1 MRAGIMCSVVFF
13 VVTAAAATAGAQQAG
28 KEACSTPQK
37 AVESLLYWQQPEHKN
52 LDKASRCL
60 DRSRMTDPSR
70 QAPDLANKLKKVL
83 DGRGLYVEVND
94 IPDEADHK
102 DPADNSEYELFPNA
116 LGGIKVVKQGDAWVF
131 SASALER
138 VPELY
143 SDTFQLGIEDLGA
156 RMPDWLRGEVLGAE
170 LWQFAGVLLLVFLA
184 LVLQKLVV
192 ITVGTYIT
200 RLAGKLNIAWIEQ
213 VVQKADKPIG
223 GLAMAAVF
231 FVGFPI
237 LGFPVRV
244 SQIALFATR
253 VLAAFSLV
261 WMGYRLVDVL
271 ADILAAK
278 ASKTDTKLDDQ
289 LVPMVRKSLKVLLVV
304 IGGLFIL
311 QNLNVDI
318 GSLLAGLG
326 IGGLAFALAAKDTV
340 ANLFGSMMI
349 FLDKPFQIGDWV
361 IIGSDAE
368 GTVEEVGFR
377 STRIRTFYN
386 SIITVPN
393 ARLVDTAVD
402 NMGLR
407 RYRRY
412 STTLGLTY
420 DTPPEKVQAFCE
432 GVRAIIQA
440 LPGMRKDFYL
450 VEFKE
455 YGDSALAIMLYCF
468 MDTPDWA
475 AEVRVRTNLNLE
487 IMRLARELGVEFA
500 FPTQTVHVD
509 SMPAARAA
517 TADVVKAP
525 QDTKQLSEMVRSF
538 GPGGSRARADG
549 FDIAGGF
556 DPGNTAATKGNAEN
570 EN

>member
-1 MRAGIMCSVVFF
+1 MRSGIICSVVLL
-13 VVTAAAATAGAQQAG
+13 VVTFAAVSAGAQEKGTA
-28 KEACSTPQK
+28 ACSTPRK
-37 AVESLLYWQQPEHKN
+37 AVESLLYWQQPEHRN

-60 DRSRMTDPSR
+60 DRSRMTDPDN
-70 QAPDLANKLKKVL
+70 QAPDLAIKLKKTL
-83 DGRGLYVEVND
+83 DGRGLYVEMND

-102 DPADNSEYELFPNA
+102 NPADKPEYELFPNA
-116 LGGIKVVKQGDAWVF
+116 LGGIKVVRQGDRWVF
-131 SASALER
+131 PASALER

-143 SDTFQLGIEDLGA
+143 SDTYQLGIEDLGEW
-156 RMPDWLRGEVLGAE
+156 MPEWLRGEVLGVQV
-170 LWQFAGVLLLVFLA
+170 WQFAGVLVLVFLA
-184 LVLQKLVV
+184 LILQKLVV
-192 ITVGTYIT
+192 FTVGTYLT

-213 VVQKADKPIG
+213 VVRKADKPIG
-223 GLAMAAVF
+223 GMAMAAVF

-237 LGFPVRV
+237 LDFPVRV

-261 WMGYRLVDVL
+261 WLGYRLVDVL

-289 LVPMVRKSLKVLLVV
+289 LVPMVRKSLKVILVV

-402 NMGLR
+402 NMGMR

-412 STTLGLTY
+412 STTLGLNY

-509 SMPAARAA
+509 SMPAPRTEQPA
-517 TADVVKAP
+517 TPDAP
-525 QDTKQLSEMVRSF
+525 PDTRQLSELVRSF
-538 GPGGSRARADG
+538 GPGGTRARADG
-549 FDIAGGF
+549 FEIAGGY
-556 DPGNTAATKGNAEN
+556 DPGKPIGARGNEEDEN
-570 EN
+570 

>member
-1 MRAGIMCSVVFF
+1 MRWDSLIPVFLVGTFAGSALAQ
-13 VVTAAAATAGAQQAG
+13 TGAGPG
-28 KEACSTPQK
+28 PCETPRK
-37 AVESLLYWQQPEHKN
+37 AIESLLYWQQPEHAN
-52 LDKASRCL
+52 LEKASRCL
-60 DRSRMTDPSR
+60 DRSRMTDPAQ
-70 QAPDLANKLKKVL
+70 QAPDLASKLKKTL
-83 DGRGLYVEVND
+83 DGRGLYVEMND
-94 IPDEADHK
+94 LPDETDYK
-102 DPADNSEYELFPNA
+102 NPADKSEYELFPA
-116 LGGIKVVKQGDAWVF
+116 VLGGVKVVKQGDDWVF
-131 SASALER
+131 SASSLER

-143 SDTFQLGIEDLGA
+143 SDTYQLGIEDLGDW
-156 RMPDWLRGEVLGAE
+156 MPEWLRGEVLGVE
-170 LWQFAGVLLLVFLA
+170 LWQFVGVLVLVFLA
-184 LVLQKLVV
+184 LILQKLVV
-192 ITVGTYIT
+192 FTIGTYLT
-200 RLAGKLNIAWIEQ
+200 RLAGKLNIGWIEQ
-213 VVQKADKPIG
+213 AVQKADKPIG
-223 GLAMAAVF
+223 GMAMAAVF
-231 FVGFPI
+231 FIGFPI
-237 LGFPVRV
+237 LGFPVRI

-261 WMGYRLVDVL
+261 WLGYRLVDVL

-278 ASKTDTKLDDQ
+278 AAKTDTKLDDQ
-289 LVPMVRKSLKVLLVV
+289 LVPMVRKSLKVILVV

-311 QNLNVDI
+311 QNLNVNI

-340 ANLFGSMMI
+340 SNLFGSMMI

-361 IIGSDAE
+361 KIGSDVE

-386 SIITVPN
+386 SLITVPN
-393 ARLVDTAVD
+393 ARLVDTPVD
-402 NMGLR
+402 NMGMR

-412 STTLGLTY
+412 SSTLGLTY

-455 YGDSALAIMLYCF
+455 YGDSGLMVMLYCF

-509 SMPAARAA
+509 SMSAPRSEQPASV
-517 TADVVKAP
+517 DAP
-525 QDTKQLSEMVRSF
+525 PDTGELSDLVQSF
-538 GPGGSRARADG
+538 GPGGSRALADG
-549 FDIAGGF
+549 FAIAGGY
-556 DPGNTAATKGNAEN
+556 DPEAQKASKGTDEDEN
-570 EN
+570 